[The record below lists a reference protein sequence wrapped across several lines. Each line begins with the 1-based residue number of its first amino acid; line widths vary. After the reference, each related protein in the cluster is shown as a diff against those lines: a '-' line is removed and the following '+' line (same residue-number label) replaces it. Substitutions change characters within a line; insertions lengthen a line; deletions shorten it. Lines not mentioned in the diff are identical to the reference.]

1 MLKPLSLSILFVTS
15 ALSISAAVTVTSPDG
30 RLSVS
35 TDINNGQP
43 MYTLSYDSKE
53 VLVNSPLGFRSNVAD
68 FSSGMEIT
76 DTLRNTVEKHYLQ
89 DKIKHSDIAYKCKR
103 CCINHAKPAGQ

>member
-1 MLKPLSLSILFVTS
+1 
-15 ALSISAAVTVTSPDG
+15 
-30 RLSVS
+30 
-35 TDINNGQP
+35 

-89 DKIKHSDIAYKCKR
+89 DKIKHSDIAYKANAVALTMQTR
-103 CCINHAKPAGQ
+103 RAIV